1 MSSSTPMDLPRVLIV
16 SSQVDKASNLAK
28 DMGANLLAEEGKVK
42 YFSWVIDNKYY
53 TAQALLCTTHQLPLE
68 IPVEGIEAVILCYDP
83 KETEG
88 SLGSYVA
95 LVEGLTD
102 ADVMLLACDS
112 FPDANKRDEA
122 TEWCHINKFE
132 LVDMELP
139 ADSSESM
146 EEGVEQENYGIER
159 IIEALHTHCWPN
171 RELKGLNNG
180 RISTSNEPDVS
191 DVESQ
196 LENIRLH
203 PNRDPANHLLM
214 ESVLDGIM
222 GEENADFGELFGQ
235 LMAMKEHAASLST
248 SNRKAA
254 AEQLVTAFW
263 RAMGGD
269 PAEIEDLDQ

>member
-1 MSSSTPMDLPRVLIV
+1 MDLPRILVV
-16 SSQVDKASNLAK
+16 SCQGDKSSNLAK
-28 DMGANLLAEEGKVK
+28 DIGGKFLAEDSRVK
-42 YFSWVIDNKYY
+42 YFAWDIDNKYY
-53 TAQALLCTTHQLPLE
+53 KAQVLLCTTDQLPLE
-68 IPVEGIEAVILCYDP
+68 LSVDGIEAVILCYDG
-83 KETEG
+83 KETD
-88 SLGSYVA
+88 SLDSYTT
-95 LVEGLTD
+95 LVETLTD
-102 ADVMLLACDS
+102 ADVLLLACDS
-112 FPDANKRDEA
+112 FSDAARRDKA
-122 TEWCHINKFE
+122 TEWCHSHKFE

-139 ADSSESM
+139 AESSENM
-146 EEGVEQENYGIER
+146 EEDIEQENNGIER

-235 LMAMKEHAASLST
+235 LMAMKEHAASLSS
-248 SNRKAA
+248 SNRKEA

-269 PAEIEDLDQ
+269 PGEIEDLDQ